1 MGALV
6 ASGVVAGGRAGRQDS
21 RLVLGQPLRRVPRH
35 PDNCFDV
42 TDDTQF
48 QRYIPGNTTTATDA
62 AVNATWPVLA
72 LQGGAI
78 FPANFR
84 ADLNAVGEGCGVA
97 VDGTTLSQ
105 WGTEACATQ
114 GLSASQ
120 MMTRYYRDVFT
131 GTPQASGGAVY
142 DAQGAYHVFTR
153 GPDGTLRH
161 VWHGTAGW
169 TEEKHGPVMIGVPAV
184 SYANGRYDV
193 FAFVID

>member
-1 MGALV
+1 VRNVVPSEWAPWWLPASLQAGALAV
-6 ASGVVAGGRAGRQDS
+6 KTRGWYWVNHFGGYLDT
-21 RLVLGQPLRRVPRH
+21 

-84 ADLNAVGEGCGVA
+84 ADLSTVGEGCGVA

-105 WGTEACATQ
+105 WGTQACATQ
-114 GLSASQ
+114 GMSAVQ
-120 MMTRYYRDVFT
+120 MMTRYYRHVFT
-131 GTPQASGGAVY
+131 GSPQASGGAVY
-142 DAQGAYHVFTR
+142 DAQGGYHVFTR
-153 GPDGTLRH
+153 GPDGTSARLS
-161 VWHGTAGW
+161 GTAGW
-169 TEEKHGPVMIGVPAV
+169 DEESTAP
-184 SYANGRYDV
+184 S
-193 FAFVID
+193 